1 MVKQPRSATANEA
14 GYNLVILVIAIT
26 VLNIMVAAA
35 IPLWRTAIKREK
47 EEELISRGFQYA
59 EAIRVFQHRFGR
71 MPARLEEL
79 VEVKPRCIRRL
90 WADPITGKQDW
101 VPIRVGVPGGVDP
114 NAPPNGNDDG
124 RGGQGGQGDQGKD
137 PDDENAED
145 RGGGDS
151 STDMRPSAPPGSLGG
166 TPDGGVGLGPIRGV
180 RSRSKAEAIKTM
192 FGQTHYDQWQ
202 FTVELLQS
210 GAVVNLAGA
219 GVGVPAGAG
228 PRMSAKW
235 IGRPFRP
242 GLQQPGIPQ
251 PGTPPPAIP

>member
-1 MVKQPRSATANEA
+1 MVTKRRAARQSEA
-14 GYNLVILVIAIT
+14 GYNLVILVVAIT
-26 VLNIMVAAA
+26 VLNILVAAA

-59 EAIRVFQHRFGR
+59 EAIRVFQHRYGR
-71 MPARLEEL
+71 MPARLDEL

-101 VPIRVGVPGGVDP
+101 VPIRVGMPGAVDP
-114 NAPPNGNDDG
+114 NAPPNGNDEG
-124 RGGQGGQGDQGKD
+124 RGGGQGKD
-137 PDDENAED
+137 PDDENGQD
-145 RGGGDS
+145 DQNGGDDES
-151 STDMRPSAPPGSLGG
+151 ADLRPAAPPTSGTG
-166 TPDGGVGLGPIRGV
+166 TPDGNAGLGPIRGV

-192 FGQTHYDQWQ
+192 FGQNRYDQWQ
-202 FTVELLQS
+202 FTVELLQ
-210 GAVVNLAGA
+210 GAGVVNGAGT

-242 GLQQPGIPQ
+242 GLQQPGMPQ
-251 PGTPPPAIP
+251 QGMQPPAIR